1 MRSRKHRAARSL
13 TATLASAFLVLSVVV
28 LLISSGLQ
36 LVSNIQAQQ
45 QALARQQQLVAQDA
59 AKAVSNFIQEKLG
72 VLETTVQL
80 ANPAKAS
87 QEEQRQILA
96 SLLGLQSAFRQLAI
110 LDLQDQEVTR
120 LSRLS
125 QMTSGQ
131 LADQFIDD
139 LRPQIQQGERYV
151 SPVYIDPVTS
161 EPLVIIAVPV
171 VNALREFQGTLIAE
185 VNLKFM
191 WDLVDRLPVGETG
204 KVFVVDRQGNLIAFG
219 DIARVL
225 RGENVRNLEKVGEF
239 IASNAPADA
248 TPAHLT
254 TGIQGTTVVGTY
266 VPLGTPD
273 WAVVAELPWR
283 EAYREVIRGAAIS
296 VGVTL
301 AMAALAGL
309 IGAYMARRLVVP
321 LINLTGTA
329 TRIAAGETELQAA
342 VGGPSEIARLA
353 AAFNSMTQQLRG
365 LIGGLEQRVA
375 ERTQDLARRSTY
387 LEATARVAQE
397 ASATLNVANLLPRV
411 AALISEQFD
420 FYHTGIFLI
429 DPTIK
434 KIPV

>member
-1 MRSRKHRAARSL
+1 M
-13 TATLASAFLVLSVVV
+13 
-28 LLISSGLQ
+28 
-36 LVSNIQAQQ
+36 
-45 QALARQQQLVAQDA
+45 
-59 AKAVSNFIQEKLG
+59 
-72 VLETTVQL
+72 
-80 ANPAKAS
+80 
-87 QEEQRQILA
+87 
-96 SLLGLQSAFRQLAI
+96 
-110 LDLQDQEVTR
+110 
-120 LSRLS
+120 
-125 QMTSGQ
+125 
-131 LADQFIDD
+131 
-139 LRPQIQQGERYV
+139 
-151 SPVYIDPVTS
+151 
-161 EPLVIIAVPV
+161 
-171 VNALREFQGTLIAE
+171 
-185 VNLKFM
+185 
-191 WDLVDRLPVGETG
+191 
-204 KVFVVDRQGNLIAFG
+204 
-219 DIARVL
+219 
-225 RGENVRNLEKVGEF
+225 
-239 IASNAPADA
+239 
-248 TPAHLT
+248 
-254 TGIQGTTVVGTY
+254 VGTY

-429 DPTIK
+429 VGSIK